1 MMRDIYGNNASP
13 LQGEVVD
20 FAFDPTLRIG
30 LMSVAP
36 AERIMRSRTKAA
48 VLMVIAIFLCAC
60 SSRIVYEPQ
69 PVTAASPNT
78 ININTATA
86 DELEKLPHIGRKTA
100 ESIVEHRDRHGTFRR
115 VEHLMLIRGVSETR
129 FAELQPLIRAE

>member
-1 MMRDIYGNNASP
+1 M
-13 LQGEVVD
+13 
-20 FAFDPTLRIG
+20 LRI
-30 LMSVAP
+30 VA
-36 AERIMRSRTKAA
+36 ILF
-48 VLMVIAIFLCAC
+48 VFLISFAC
-60 SSRIVYEPQ
+60 STRVVYESQ
-69 PVTAASPNT
+69 STAAASPNA